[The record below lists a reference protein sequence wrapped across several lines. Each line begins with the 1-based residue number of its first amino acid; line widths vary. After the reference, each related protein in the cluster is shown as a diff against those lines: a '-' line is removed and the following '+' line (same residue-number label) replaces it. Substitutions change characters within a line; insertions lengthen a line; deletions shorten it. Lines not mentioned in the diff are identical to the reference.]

1 MLTLFRGQHFVPG
14 PVTIFAGPLFSSVS
28 RMTNRR
34 RRVYPP
40 PMRTSH
46 RAFGIAM
53 LLAAAACG
61 STRGAGGPRSVAARQ
76 RMQRVPAGTL
86 GVGATCDPGVGALA
100 RRDGRRVE
108 LRAFFVDRVPVLG
121 RDFAQFAQEE
131 ALRVEPGAR
140 DFDPRVSPELAARH
154 QQQRADGYGAH
165 PAVMVSW
172 GEAAAYCAWRG
183 ARLPTEMEWERAARG
198 DDGRAYPWGDGLDAT
213 RLDSIDFGARDTSP
227 VLAHPRGRSPFG
239 LFDLVGNAAEWT
251 STPAPSPDQM
261 IVRGSAWNEPA
272 AHACLER
279 RRALPREARSVALSF
294 RCARDA
300 TP

>member
-1 MLTLFRGQHFVPG
+1 
-14 PVTIFAGPLFSSVS
+14 
-28 RMTNRR
+28 
-34 RRVYPP
+34 
-40 PMRTSH
+40 
-46 RAFGIAM
+46 M

-61 STRGAGGPRSVAARQ
+61 SSRGAGGPRSVAARE

-86 GVGATCDPGVGALA
+86 RVGAACDPGVEALA
-100 RRDGRRVE
+100 RREMQRME
-108 LRAFFVDRVPVLG
+108 LQAFFVDRVPVVG
-121 RDFAQFAQEE
+121 RDFAQFAQET
-131 ALRVEPGAR
+131 ALHVGADAR
-140 DFDPRVSPELAARH
+140 DVDPRVPTELAARH
-154 QQQRADGYGAH
+154 QRQRADGYGVH

-172 GEAAAYCAWRG
+172 GEASAYCAWRG

-198 DDGRAYPWGDGLDAT
+198 DDGRAYPWGEGLDAS
-213 RLDSIDFGARDTSP
+213 RLDAMDLGARDTSP
-227 VLAHPRGRSPFG
+227 VLAHPRGRSAFG

-251 STPAPSPDQM
+251 STPGPSPDHM